1 MYPVALTFALA
12 ANTHPHKI
20 TRYHPTRLPKHIPMR
35 IQFKHIY
42 TSYDTCTDNMTLSL
56 TSKEFVT
63 KMEENVKRVDNRVN
77 DYIEDSNENNI
88 HDIRTAIRRLDAS
101 FRSLPRKLQGRK
113 KICKYV
119 TTSKRLFKINS
130 QIRDYDIICQ
140 KLEKYSS
147 EPIYTKLTDSLN
159 RRRKTKLASARKIAL
174 SLKDLP
180 LPHIVENDIQSKK
193 LEMRFNKVV
202 CRLCERIELDLPV
215 VLTNA
220 NKKKELHEMRKDCK
234 KLRYLLDLVP
244 HQNSNSID
252 TKEMHKM
259 ITELEDIQDMLG
271 SIHDSDI
278 TIAYLNRVRHPNE
291 VMHILHDEISERN
304 KKYEDFI
311 QFCKRSLSDSR
322 HNFLNQ
328 IALLT

>member
-1 MYPVALTFALA
+1 MIHVLT
-12 ANTHPHKI
+12 
-20 TRYHPTRLPKHIPMR
+20 
-35 IQFKHIY
+35 
-42 TSYDTCTDNMTLSL
+42 NMTLFL
-56 TSKEFVT
+56 TSKQIVT

-77 DYIEDSNENNI
+77 DYIKDSNENNI

-101 FRSLPRKLQGRK
+101 FRSLPKNLREK
-113 KICKYV
+113 KKVCKYI

-130 QIRDYDIICQ
+130 QIRDYDIICE

-159 RRRKTKLASARKIAL
+159 RRRKITVASARKIAL
-174 SLKDLP
+174 SLRDLP
-180 LPHIVENDIQSKK
+180 LPHVSENDIRSKK

-202 CRLCERIELDLPV
+202 CRLRERIELDLPV

-220 NKKKELHEMRKDCK
+220 NKVKELHEMRKDCK
-234 KLRYLLDLVP
+234 RLRYLLELVAP
-244 HQNSNSID
+244 QNNNSID
-252 TKEMHKM
+252 NKEIHKM

-271 SIHDSDI
+271 SIHDIDI
-278 TIAYLNRVRHPNE
+278 TVAYLKRVRHPNE
-291 VMHILHDEISERN
+291 VTHILHDEISERN